1 MADTL
6 AIDLRASLTWLFSEA
21 LDLSSV
27 NDQSTLE
34 FDASLADG
42 TGDDQADLIWHDER
56 TLAAAASE
64 NLDLTALAT
73 VIFGGTVPINFAK
86 VKAIL
91 IVNTST
97 TAGHELLVGG
107 AGAGQAFATP
117 FNNNVSAKVGVGPD
131 SPLLLVNKQSGWA
144 VTAGTGDILR
154 VQNSGASAATYRIVI
169 VGTSA

>member
-6 AIDLRASLTWLFSEA
+6 AVDLKASLTWLFSEA
-21 LDLSSV
+21 LDLSNV
-27 NDQSTLE
+27 NDQATLE
-34 FDASLADG
+34 YDVSLADG
-42 TGDDQADLIWHDER
+42 TATDQADLIWHDQR
-56 TLAAAASE
+56 TLNAGA
-64 NLDLTALAT
+64 NDDLDLTALVT
-73 VIFGGTVPINFAK
+73 ILFGGTVSINFAK

-97 TAGHELLVGG
+97 SAGNELLVGG

-131 SPLLLVNKQSGWA
+131 SPLLLVNKKSGWA
-144 VTAGTGDILR
+144 VTAGSGDILR
-154 VQNSGASAATYRIVI
+154 LQNAGASAVTYRIVI

>member
-1 MADTL
+1 VADTL
-6 AIDLRASLTWLFSEA
+6 AVDLKASLTWLFSEA

-27 NDQSTLE
+27 NDQATLE
-34 FDASLADG
+34 YDASLADG
-42 TGDDQADLIWHDER
+42 TAADQADLIWHDQR
-56 TLAAAASE
+56 TLNAGASE
-64 NLDLTALAT
+64 DLDLTALIT
-73 VIFGGTVPINFAK
+73 VIFGGTVSISFAK

-117 FNNNVSAKVGVGPD
+117 FNNNAGAKVGVGPD
-131 SPLLLVNKQSGWA
+131 SPLLLVNKKDGWA

-154 VQNSGASAATYRIVI
+154 IQNSGAAAVTYRIVI